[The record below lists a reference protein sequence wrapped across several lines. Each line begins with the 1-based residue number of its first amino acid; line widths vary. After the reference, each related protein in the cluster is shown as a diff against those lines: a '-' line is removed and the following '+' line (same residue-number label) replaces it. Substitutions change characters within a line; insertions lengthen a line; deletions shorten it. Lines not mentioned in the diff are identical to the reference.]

1 MTARDDA
8 RDVGL
13 LLRYGLDPTVSP
25 TRHDVYSRLLDRFHT
40 DPDLR
45 TAFDETANGLGLRVL
60 AADRSAGLVLSAEP
74 ASPLAVTDTS
84 RWLRIRGTADRLVY
98 GLALGAATAWCYPT
112 ARAVREPGTRRVT
125 ALDVDRLVR
134 EHAAAIEAQES
145 TVDGGLGEAWREYAT
160 HRKQVAVT
168 SSGRLKRDCTVR
180 MCEDVLL
187 MLASFGLVVVDRTVV
202 PPRAELQ
209 VWRSTDRFRAH
220 VAAAGGPL
228 VWQTITSPQGSQGP
242 GEGGPGRTGPAGS
255 DESLDEGRNE

>member
-13 LLRYGLDPTVSP
+13 LLRYGLDPTMSP
-25 TRHDVYSRLLDRFHT
+25 ARHDVYSQLLDRFHT

-45 TAFDETANGLGLRVL
+45 TAFDETADGLGLRVL
-60 AADRSAGLVLSAEP
+60 TADRSTGLVLVAEP
-74 ASPLAVTDTS
+74 TSPLAVTDTS
-84 RWLRIRGTADRLVY
+84 PWLRIRGTADRLVY
-98 GLALGAATAWCYPT
+98 GLALGGTTAWCYPT

-134 EHAAAIEAQES
+134 EHAAAVAAEENAQ
-145 TVDGGLGEAWREYAT
+145 DGGLGEAWREYASN
-160 HRKQVAVT
+160 RKQVAVT
-168 SSGRLKRDCTVR
+168 SGGRLKRDCTVR

-187 MLASFGLVVVDRTVV
+187 MLASFGLVVVDRTVP
-202 PPRAELQ
+202 PPRAELK

-228 VWQTITSPQGSQGP
+228 VWQTLTGSQGLDGSRQSGRGQSAHTGH
-242 GEGGPGRTGPAGS
+242 GESFGEEA
-255 DESLDEGRNE
+255 E

>member
-13 LLRYGLDPTVSP
+13 LLRYGLDPTMSP
-25 TRHDVYSRLLDRFHT
+25 ARHDVYSRLLDRFHT

-45 TAFDETANGLGLRVL
+45 TAFDATADGLGLRVL
-60 AADRSAGLVLSAEP
+60 TADRSAGLVLIAEP
-74 ASPLAVTDTS
+74 TSPLAVTDTS
-84 RWLRIRGTADRLVY
+84 QWLRIRGTADRLVY
-98 GLALGAATAWCYPT
+98 GLALSGATAWCYPT

-134 EHAAAIEAQES
+134 EHAAAIEAEEI
-145 TVDGGLGEAWREYAT
+145 TLDGGLGDAWREYAT
-160 HRKQVAVT
+160 NRKQVALT

-187 MLASFGLVVVDRTVV
+187 MLASFGLVGVDRTVP
-202 PPRAELQ
+202 PPRAELR

-220 VAAAGGPL
+220 VATAGGPL
-228 VWQTITSPQGSQGP
+228 VWQTIIGSAVSEGHRQDGRSQSAHTRD
-242 GEGGPGRTGPAGS
+242 GES
-255 DESLDEGRNE
+255 SEESGE